1 MLYFIYQKK
10 ERYLKM
16 TNLDTMII
24 CSCPI
29 CGKEY
34 GIYVNGEDDFNWSFK
49 GVLTQDAF
57 PYLSASERESL
68 ISGICSECWDDMFGE
83 EEEEEENNWDDEP
96 NDEYLEMGFNPYEG
110 CYDWDC

>member
-1 MLYFIYQKK
+1 
-10 ERYLKM
+10 
-16 TNLDTMII
+16 MII

-49 GVLTQDAF
+49 GMLAQDAF

-83 EEEEEENNWDDEP
+83 EEKEEENNWDDEP